1 MASKKKKINY
11 KKLAWRLSLCII
23 GSFLLAFGTG
33 VFLTPGNVVAGGVSG
48 IGIIVQRFVDPTN
61 KIYVLDLVVWGLN
74 IIFLILAMI
83 FLGKRFTIHTL
94 VATFAF
100 PAFLTLITRLEMFKF
115 LSDLFIGDD
124 VGKVL
129 LAGIF
134 GGLFVGAGV
143 AITFIGDG
151 STGGTD
157 VLCFIVA
164 KYTSIKQGITSFSSD
179 ALIIIIGM
187 ICFRDKMIASLVGI
201 LAALLTALMIQVIF
215 VNSNSIYIADIITTK
230 YKELSNYIIKEL
242 DGTCTLIDAKGAFRQ
257 DNDIKIL
264 RIVIDKRDFV
274 RLKDQI
280 AVVDDKAFVTVSNA
294 KKVLGE
300 GFTAL
305 YKKRERLVK
314 KNDR

>member
-11 KKLAWRLSLCII
+11 KKIIWRLVLCTI
-23 GSFLLAFGTG
+23 GSILLAIGTG

-48 IGIIVQRFVDPTN
+48 IAIIINHSIPKTGTQNYVDIIV
-61 KIYVLDLVVWGLN
+61 WSLN
-74 IIFLILAMI
+74 IFFFIFSII
-83 FLGKRFTIHTL
+83 FLGKKFTIHTL
-94 VATFAF
+94 IATFLF
-100 PAFLTLITRLEMFKF
+100 PAFLTLIQRTGMFN
-115 LSDLFIGDD
+115 FITKELIGTSSNNNI
-124 VGKVL
+124 L

-143 AITFIGDG
+143 AITFLGDG

-157 VLCFIVA
+157 ILCFIIA
-164 KYTSIKQGITSFSSD
+164 KYTPIKQGISSFCSD

-187 ICFRDKMIASLVGI
+187 ACIRDQVIASLVGI
-201 LAALLTALMIQVIF
+201 LAALITALMIQIIF
-215 VNSNSIYIADIITTK
+215 VESNSIYICDIVTSK

-242 DGTCTLIDAKGAFRQ
+242 DGTCTIIDAKGAYNS
-257 DNDIKIL
+257 DKDVKL
-264 RIVIDKRDFV
+264 VRIVIDKRAFV
-274 RLKDQI
+274 QFKDQI
-280 AVVDDKAFVTVSNA
+280 STFDEKAFVTVFNA

-314 KNDR
+314 KK